1 MSTTRM
7 TQQMKATRES
17 VYRAL
22 TDARAVQRW
31 QVPDGMTSEV
41 HEFDVREGGTFR
53 ISLTYHGD
61 RAGKSGGHT
70 DTFHGHFVK
79 LVENEEVAEVLEFE
93 TSDPELQ
100 GEMTVTYKLRDC
112 DGGTELHAVH
122 DHLPP
127 GVSHADNETGW
138 RMSLAKLTRLVEEPP
153 HD

>member
-7 TQQMKATRES
+7 TQHMKATRES

-61 RAGKSGGHT
+61 STGKSGGHT

-79 LVENEEVAEVLEFE
+79 LVENEQIVEVMEFE

-100 GEMTVTYKLRDC
+100 GEMTVTYVLRDA

-122 DHLPP
+122 DHVPA

-138 RMSLAKLTRLVEEPP
+138 RMSLGKLARLVEEPAR
-153 HD
+153 D